1 MLSKL
6 LLIFG
11 SGVYKDLSVLHKHPL
26 SYFEELSKLSVQ
38 SLLLDCSNQSWADKL
53 VSQIH
58 QY

>member
-11 SGVYKDLSVLHKHPL
+11 SCVYEDLSVLHKHPL
-26 SYFEELSKLSVQ
+26 FYFEELSKLSVQ

-53 VSQIH
+53 V
-58 QY
+58 